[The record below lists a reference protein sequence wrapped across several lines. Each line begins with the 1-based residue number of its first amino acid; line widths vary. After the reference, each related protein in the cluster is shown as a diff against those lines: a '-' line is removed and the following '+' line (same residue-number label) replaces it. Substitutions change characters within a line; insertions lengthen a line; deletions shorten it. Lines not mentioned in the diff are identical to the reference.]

1 MWLLC
6 GSLGCSSPW
15 LKDANSEANNLH
27 RQHGVCLCGSFCSV
41 VGIPCGSRSESA
53 TFKRG
58 EVSHDARQGVEASKM
73 TTLVFDDEEHDFL
86 TPYSAACWLLNKQL
100 THDEAKRLFQQ
111 CRIKLETNL
120 TKLSNEQNVNI
131 RLAK

>member
-1 MWLLC
+1 
-6 GSLGCSSPW
+6 
-15 LKDANSEANNLH
+15 
-27 RQHGVCLCGSFCSV
+27 
-41 VGIPCGSRSESA
+41 
-53 TFKRG
+53 
-58 EVSHDARQGVEASKM
+58 VEAQQM
-73 TTLVFDDEEHDFL
+73 TTLVFDEEEHDFL

-120 TKLSNEQNVNI
+120 TKLANEQNVNI